1 MKKITIV
8 FMILTLLVGCTAPP
22 APEQNAPVSEV
33 VQALPVDESNPSP
46 SDEAPDDPQPAET
59 EQLPES
65 TDNSTSPDLPAD
77 MSDYPDF
84 EDSDHQFIQKN
95 MEDIFQLLE
104 NKGSG
109 ILYFGFPLCPWCDE
123 ALPIMNSEAKKINEK
138 ILYVQTRDMEREL
151 LYTPEDRET
160 LISYI
165 GDSMDEDTDGN
176 LQLFVPYV
184 VVLKDGKV
192 LSSHIGTV
200 GDYDAHERSMTDSE
214 QEELRQIYQSM
225 FALL

>member
-46 SDEAPDDPQPAET
+46 SDEAPDATQPAET
-59 EQLPES
+59 EQTPES

-77 MSDYPDF
+77 MSDYPGF

>member
-22 APEQNAPVSEV
+22 SPEQNTPVSEV
-33 VQALPVDESNPSP
+33 VQTLPVDESKPSP
-46 SDEAPDDPQPAET
+46 SEETQSDPQPTET
-59 EQLPES
+59 EQLPDS
-65 TDNSTSPDLPAD
+65 TDNSASLDLPAD
-77 MSDYPDF
+77 MNNYPDF
-84 EDSDHQFIQKN
+84 DDSDHQFIQKN

-151 LYTPEDRET
+151 LYTPEEREI

-165 GDSMDEDTDGN
+165 GDSMDEDTEGN
-176 LQLFVPYV
+176 LQLFVPFV
-184 VVLKDGKV
+184 VVLKDGEV

-225 FALL
+225 FELL